1 MHDANGKKTT
11 NQPTKE
17 DLAIVIIGPGQI
29 IDSKK

>member
-1 MHDANGKKTT
+1 MMLMVKKPT

-29 IDSKK
+29 IDSTK